1 MLLALSKQITYDFW
15 CGEKYQ
21 HGTDTNCVYSLHGD
35 KLDTERIISL
45 TINDNSDTED
55 TLCELYLDT
64 KFFPTDKR
72 LCFRV
77 SPTWDNKYFIENIF
91 DSQDHL
97 ETADLH
103 TASKFLVYRVN
114 DFLLTQ
120 WLEHNN
126 IHYNILHINK

>member
-1 MLLALSKQITYDFW
+1 MLLELSKQITYDFW

-45 TINDNSDTED
+45 NIYDNSDTED

-64 KFFPTDKR
+64 KFYPTDKR
-72 LCFRV
+72 LCFHV
-77 SPTWDNKYFIENIF
+77 VPTWDHKYAIENLF
-91 DSQDHL
+91 DPQDRL
-97 ETADLH
+97 ETADVKE
-103 TASKFLVYRVN
+103 ASKFLVYRVN